1 MRYKVRYSAKFRKNL
16 KLCQK
21 RGYDMDLFTSV
32 AKILAETGTLPAQYK
47 PHKLSGKYKG
57 CWECHI
63 KADWLLVWQQNEREL
78 VLLFTDTGTHA
89 DLFGK

>member
-1 MRYKVRYSAKFRKNL
+1 MGYKIRYSAKFKKSL

-21 RGYDMDLFTSV
+21 RGYDMVLFTKV
-32 AKILAETGTLPAQYK
+32 AKILEEKGSLPKEYK
-47 PHKLSGKYKG
+47 PHVLSGKYKG

-63 KADWLLVWQQNEREL
+63 KADWLLVWQQNDKEL
-78 VLLFTDTGTHA
+78 ILLFTNTGTHT